1 MTTATRPMPSA
12 RRYDLKLWWASRG
25 KESVFRDQL
34 VERARIAPGES
45 VLDLGCGTGTLAIA
59 AAKTAGPRGSVCGV
73 DPSLELLA
81 RAEMKARRAGVD
93 VRFLTASGERLPF
106 DDDSFD
112 VVLSTL
118 VFHHLS
124 GAAVH
129 DTLGEI
135 RRVLR
140 PQGRWF
146 CVDIGGEQ
154 ESGRKTFHGHAS
166 FDLDAFLPKLPNVGF
181 TAVEHGPIESG
192 IRGLEKLTYFVAA
205 PVDTATVESGV
216 GGGY

>member
-1 MTTATRPMPSA
+1 MTTTATTTRPMPSA

-25 KESVFRDQL
+25 KEGVFRDKQ
-34 VERARIAPGES
+34 VELARIAPGEA

-59 AAKTAGPRGSVCGV
+59 AAAKAGPSGSVCGV

-81 RAEMKARRAGVD
+81 RAEKKASRAGVD

-118 VFHHLS
+118 VFHHLP
-124 GAAVH
+124 GQAVH
-129 DTLGEI
+129 DTIAEI

-140 PQGRWF
+140 PEGRWF

-154 ESGRKTFHGHAS
+154 EPGRKTFHGHAS
-166 FDLDAFLPKLPNVGF
+166 FDLVEFFPKLSHVGF
-181 TAVEHGPIESG
+181 AEVEHGPIESG
-192 IRGLEKLTYFVAA
+192 IRGLEKLVYFVAA
-205 PVDTATVESGV
+205 PA
-216 GGGY
+216 